1 MRAMKG
7 WCGVHGS
14 SDIWT
19 KVPAEAPSMGV
30 MIAATPSLTCVPHQL
45 KARAVQVFADTKHLI
60 QSAIDGYNVCIFAYG
75 QTGSGKTFTIYGNEN
90 EPGLTPRGI
99 TELFKVLAD

>member
-1 MRAMKG
+1 M
-7 WCGVHGS
+7 
-14 SDIWT
+14 
-19 KVPAEAPSMGV
+19 
-30 MIAATPSLTCVPHQL
+30 
-45 KARAVQVFADTKHLI
+45 QVFADTKHLI

-99 TELFKVLAD
+99 TELFKVLCCRQYRRHARLPQHCRPSIIASAGTRTLAHCAK